1 VNIKNSIVLRV
12 RVAFLAILVVGGALV
27 YRIVN
32 LQSEEGDQWRELA
45 KKVTVQYRAVPATR
59 GNIYAHDGS
68 LLATSLPYYRVAFD
82 PKVAHDTLFQNNV
95 GSLSRKLAGY
105 FGSSAAEYERKIRR
119 ARDSERRYMRLSR
132 KKINHLEKEELS
144 QWPIFREGRY
154 RGGIIFEPVQ
164 QRYKPFGFLGARTI
178 GFINDQG
185 EGAGLEYSFNKYLS
199 GQNGQGL
206 FQKMQGN
213 HWKPVYN
220 GSEVKPVNGLN
231 IETTIDIN
239 LQDVTQASLLN
250 ALYQHDAEYGCAVI
264 MEVQT
269 GEIKAISNLTKR
281 SDGKYAE
288 IYNYAVGGL
297 TEPGSTF
304 KLPSVIALLEE
315 ANLQL
320 EDTIATG
327 DGLYQFHDRMMRDY
341 KWGGFGTITLREAFA
356 KSSNIAISRWVDRY
370 FGGQPDRYL
379 EYLQGMGLTEPLGFQ
394 LAGEGHPYIPTRE
407 DKSWSGV
414 TLPWMSIGYGL
425 KLTPLQ
431 TLSVYNAIANEG
443 KLIQPILVK
452 KVTQVGEAEQSFTS
466 AVLREQICS
475 PTTLHKVQ
483 TLLESVVQEGTAK
496 NIRNEYYRVAGKT
509 GTAKILVNGE
519 YTSNYYTSFAGYFP
533 ADRPKYSCVIV
544 INHPKGYQQ
553 YGSDVAAPVFKDIA
567 DKIYATDLSLHKP
580 LPTEYARQAGV
591 FPVIQAGYSDDL
603 QQICSALHIN
613 QLSDTE
619 DNLAEWV
626 RAKPISQQ
634 IHWKEQTI
642 KENRMPNVEGMTLR
656 DALYLLERQG
666 IKVEYQGSGRVTKQ
680 SLDPEAS
687 LKKGNTVWLELG

>member
-1 VNIKNSIVLRV
+1 VLRV
-12 RVAFLAILVVGGALV
+12 RVAFLAILIVGGALV

-32 LQSEEGDQWRELA
+32 LQSKEGDQWRELA
-45 KKVTVQYRAVPATR
+45 KQVTVQYRAVPATR

-82 PKVAHDTLFQNNV
+82 PNVAHDTLFRKSV
-95 GSLSRKLAGY
+95 GPLSKKLAAY
-105 FGSSAAEYERKIRR
+105 FGSSATEYERKIRR
-119 ARDSERRYMRLSR
+119 ARDSGRQYMRLSR
-132 KKINHLEKEELS
+132 KKIDHVEKETLT

-154 RGGIIFEPVQ
+154 RGGVIFEPVQ
-164 QRYKPFGFLGARTI
+164 QRYKPFGFLGARTV
-178 GFINDQG
+178 GFINGQG

-199 GQNGQGL
+199 GQDGQGL

-213 HWKPVYN
+213 HWKPVYD
-220 GSEVKPVNGLN
+220 GSEIKPVNGLN
-231 IETTIDIN
+231 IVTTIDIN
-239 LQDVTQASLLN
+239 LQDVTQASLLS
-250 ALYQHDAEYGCAVI
+250 ALYQHDAEYGCAVV

-281 SDGKYAE
+281 KDGKYAE

-327 DGLYQFHDRMMRDY
+327 DGRYRFYDRVMRDY
-341 KWGGFGTITLREAFA
+341 KWGGFGTITLREAFS

-370 FGGQPDRYL
+370 FSMKPDRYL
-379 EYLQGMGLTEPLGFQ
+379 AYLQKMGLTEPLGFQ

-407 DKSWSGV
+407 DKSWNGV

-431 TLSVYNAIANEG
+431 TLSVYNAVANNG

-475 PTTLHKVQ
+475 SATLHKVQ
-483 TLLESVVQEGTAK
+483 TLLESVVQEGTAN
-496 NIRNEYYRVAGKT
+496 NIRNEHYRVAGKT

-533 ADRPKYSCVIV
+533 ADRPKYSCIIV

-567 DKIYATDLSLHKP
+567 DKIYATDLSLHEP
-580 LPTEYARQAGV
+580 LPIQYARQTGV

-603 QQICSALHIN
+603 RQICSTLRIKQVIN
-613 QLSDTE
+613 D
-619 DNLAEWV
+619 DLAEWT
-626 RAKPISQQ
+626 RAQPVSQQ
-634 IHWKEQTI
+634 IHWKEQAI
-642 KENRMPNVEGMTLR
+642 KENQMPNVQGMTLR
-656 DALYLLERQG
+656 DALYLLEQQG
-666 IKVEYQGSGRVTKQ
+666 VHVEYQGSGRVIKQ
-680 SLDPEAS
+680 SLEPDAS
-687 LKKGNTVWLELG
+687 LKKGNTVWLELS